1 MRLHYIDWLR
11 ILIIS
16 MVVAHHAGHAYA
28 TMGGAW
34 PIYDV
39 ERTALLSPFFAV
51 NAAFGMGLF
60 FFISGSFVPGSL
72 ARKGV
77 MRFIRDRVVRLGI
90 PLVVIGFGVF
100 ALIGYGNLDGER
112 SFWTYYR
119 NTYIGEWTV
128 EFGHLWFAFHLLLY
142 SILYAVLATVFP
154 VLTRECDGG
163 PVGHAALIGLVL
175 LIAVAGG
182 LTRLAYPQDVWIKL
196 LWIVPTEPAHLPQ
209 YVLMFAVGTIAGRYG
224 WFESFPRIVGI
235 AWLRI
240 GLLAAALCY
249 ALVYLDSFGGIRIID
264 NYIIAV
270 IYPIWEA
277 ILCVGLSVG
286 ITTYAREYWGRS
298 VALLPTLAGATYGV
312 YIFHVFVV
320 IGFNIAFLDIALP
333 PFVKFLLVTML
344 TLITTFPAV
353 ILFRKIPLVSR
364 AV

>member
-16 MVVAHHAGHAYA
+16 LVVTHHAGMAYA
-28 TMGGAW
+28 PMGGAW
-34 PIYDV
+34 FIHDV
-39 ERTALLSPFFAV
+39 ERTALLTPFFAV
-51 NAAFGMGLF
+51 NAAFGMGFLF
-60 FFISGSFVPGSL
+60 FIAGRFVPGSL

-77 MRFIRDRVVRLGI
+77 MRFIGDRVVRLGI

-100 ALIGYGNLDGER
+100 ALIGYGNLDGEK

-119 NTYIGEWTV
+119 NTYIGEWKV
-128 EFGHLWFAFHLLLY
+128 EFGHLWFVFHLLLY
-142 SILYAVLATVFP
+142 SILYAALAMAFP
-154 VLTRECDGG
+154 ALTRECDSV
-163 PVGHAALIGLVL
+163 PVGHAALIGVVL
-175 LIAVAGG
+175 LITVAGG
-182 LTRLAYPQDVWIKL
+182 LTRLAFPQDVWIKL

-224 WFESFPRIVGI
+224 WFESLPRIVGI

-249 ALVYLDSFGGIRIID
+249 ALVYLDSFGGIRLID

-270 IYPIWEA
+270 MYPIWEA

-286 ITTYAREYWGRS
+286 IITYAREYWDRS

-312 YIFHVFVV
+312 YLFHVFVV
-320 IGFNIAFLDIALP
+320 VGFNVAFLDIALP
-333 PFVKFLLVTML
+333 GIV
-344 TLITTFPAV
+344 TLIALARRWSGGSV
-353 ILFRKIPLVSR
+353 IR
-364 AV
+364 